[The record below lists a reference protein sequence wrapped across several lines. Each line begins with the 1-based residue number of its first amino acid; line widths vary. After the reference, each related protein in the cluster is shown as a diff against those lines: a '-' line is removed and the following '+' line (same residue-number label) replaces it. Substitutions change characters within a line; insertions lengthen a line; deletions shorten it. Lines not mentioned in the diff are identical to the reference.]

1 MKSVTKLVT
10 NLATKLVAFFNFFL
24 ENLAEN
30 EKSCLSLHSQ
40 IVVRGRELIALAA
53 IFKLELSDPHTRT

>member
-24 ENLAEN
+24 ENLAGN
-30 EKSCLSLHSQ
+30 GKSYLSLQ
-40 IVVRGRELIALAA
+40 WFKQPPGDLIQ
-53 IFKLELSDPHTRT
+53 S